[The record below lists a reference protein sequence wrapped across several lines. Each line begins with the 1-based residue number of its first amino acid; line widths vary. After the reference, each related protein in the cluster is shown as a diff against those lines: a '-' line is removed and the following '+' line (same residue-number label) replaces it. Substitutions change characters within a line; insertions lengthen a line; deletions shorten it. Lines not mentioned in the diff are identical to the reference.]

1 MNEKLLRVI
10 VVIAVVVIVEL
21 AKKFIFKDDKKYTL
35 LYTFAPVVLSAIA
48 FVVIALIQKTDVW
61 TALAAGATLG
71 LTCMGSYDAL
81 AAILK
86 GWKDKSPA
94 EIAKEV
100 DEIINKK
107 EISSK

>member
-1 MNEKLLRVI
+1 MKTI
-10 VVIAVVVIVEL
+10 VVIAVVAIVEL
-21 AKKFIFKDDKKYTL
+21 AKKLIFKSQEKYKL
-35 LYTFAPVVLSAIA
+35 IYTFAPVVLCAVA

-61 TALAAGATLG
+61 AQLAVGASLG

-100 DEIINKK
+100 EEIIGKK
-107 EISSK
+107 EVEQK